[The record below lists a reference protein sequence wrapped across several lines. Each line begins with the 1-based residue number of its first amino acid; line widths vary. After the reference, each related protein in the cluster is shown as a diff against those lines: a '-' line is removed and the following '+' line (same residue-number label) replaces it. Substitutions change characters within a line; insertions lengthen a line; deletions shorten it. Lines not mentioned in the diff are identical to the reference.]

1 MKIYANRTNI
11 SELSDT
17 QVLRRFAG
25 KDVWI
30 KLINKFSE
38 KFFVYIKVLDMTEDN
53 ITYVWLPSNANERYI
68 TLWGTVDEY
77 TRDTICGPVRIT
89 RFISSLLVDMKV
101 VRPIEVMTTEEIL
114 GLNISD
120 YDGSYIPELW

>member
-1 MKIYANRTNI
+1 MKIYASRNNI

-30 KLINKFSE
+30 KLINKFSR
-38 KFFVYIKVLDMTEDN
+38 KFFVYIKVIYMTEDD
-53 ITYVWLPSNANERYI
+53 ITYVWLPSNEQERYI
-68 TLWGTVDEY
+68 PLWNTVEEY
-77 TRDTICGPVRIT
+77 TRDGPIRVK

-101 VRPIEVMTTEEIL
+101 VRPVEVMTTEEIL